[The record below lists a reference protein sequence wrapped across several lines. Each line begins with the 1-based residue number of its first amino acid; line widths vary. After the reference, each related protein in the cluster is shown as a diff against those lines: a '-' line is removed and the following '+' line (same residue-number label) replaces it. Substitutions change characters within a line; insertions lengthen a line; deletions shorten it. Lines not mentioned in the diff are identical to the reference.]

1 MDRRRREVI
10 YTERMMVR
18 LSPEEKVAL
27 QRAADMEHIPS
38 LAVIARKAIIE
49 WLEQRGLKID
59 KPGDLD

>member
-1 MDRRRREVI
+1 VI

-59 KPGDLD
+59 KPGVLD